1 LTFFSS
7 KIFTGLI
14 SSGAALIILGL
25 FVLFTIP
32 VSIYFEINH
41 FVVSSL
47 ALSGGYLLT
56 SGIQMYRDWLE
67 RAIKFLENT
76 RQDSAFQKAS
86 EKTWEVL
93 RRRSELGADDGFAY
107 VYENERDYLNDIAI
121 VADLYEEMATMIN
134 NNLANENLLYDY
146 YGNPLVRFF
155 GGFREEIQKFRSVRV
170 ELSDGTE
177 LTTEEEYV
185 QIERLY
191 PRWLDKH
198 NQVIEK
204 MRLTEGTAGSKK

>member
-1 LTFFSS
+1 M
-7 KIFTGLI
+7 
-14 SSGAALIILGL
+14 
-25 FVLFTIP
+25 
-32 VSIYFEINH
+32 
-41 FVVSSL
+41 

-67 RAIKFLENT
+67 RAIKFLENA
-76 RQDSAFQKAS
+76 RQDTPFQKAS

-93 RRRSELGADDGFAY
+93 RRRSELGTDDGYAY
-107 VYENERDYLNDIAI
+107 LYENERDYLNDIAI

-134 NNLANENLLYDY
+134 NNLANESLLYDY

-155 GGFREEIQKFRSVRV
+155 GGFREEITKFRSVRV
-170 ELSDGTE
+170 ELADGTE

-191 PRWLDKH
+191 RRWLERH

-204 MRLTEGTAGSKK
+204 MRITKNL